1 MKNVLKTIGNA
12 LNSIDKFMVEELNI
26 KGGRWDSLF
35 DRTHNY
41 VVDFFTN
48 TKIWAMPI
56 KIAYDLWD
64 LITYNGFAFIGG
76 FLCACIIL

>member
-1 MKNVLKTIGNA
+1 MQNVLKTIDTV
-12 LNSIDKFMVEELNI
+12 LSSIDKFMVEELNI

-56 KIAYDLWD
+56 KLAHDTWD
-64 LITYNGFAFIGG
+64 LISYNGFTFIGG
-76 FLCACIIL
+76 FLCACVIL

>member
-1 MKNVLKTIGNA
+1 MKSVLNTIGNV
-12 LNSIDKFMVEELNI
+12 LNVIDKFMVEELNI

-35 DRTHNY
+35 ARIHNY
-41 VVDFFTN
+41 IVDFFTN

-56 KIAYDLWD
+56 KFAYDVWD
-64 LITYNGFAFIGG
+64 LITYYGFTFIGG